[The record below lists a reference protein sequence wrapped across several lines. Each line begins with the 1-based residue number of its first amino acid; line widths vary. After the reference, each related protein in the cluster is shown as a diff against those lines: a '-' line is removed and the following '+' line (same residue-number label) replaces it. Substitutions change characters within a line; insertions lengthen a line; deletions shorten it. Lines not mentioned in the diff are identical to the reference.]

1 MATPSVR
8 VNTFL
13 QWKEKPFI
21 DKLSKFYIVA
31 EMVLGLNRLPLVICN
46 MRFFYLPLMIS
57 YSLLLIV
64 TIIFSTIYTYDTRYV
79 AVVVVMNMCEYIFA
93 IIFNF
98 ITWKRMQR
106 FYIELSTFDAE
117 VGCRP
122 KVTRGSIGNLV
133 QTLILLLLFGVFYIM
148 SFSMDNWNDL
158 LLPLVPVNL
167 IHAMEVHYY
176 GHLLSLLIPRLR
188 LLNYYA
194 ESTLSNDKAIAAPK
208 VEEFV
213 YFKYNNITNGQMK
226 KLMDLYHIIIKA
238 YDYMVE
244 AIKWQLLVIIIT
256 SFISILAFC
265 YSISI
270 TIICNTDPL
279 MDVISDMGLTIGQ
292 MIPLFSPCM
301 FSDKVHNEVRR
312 LRELLASRLYENK
325 LDKSSRS
332 TARALL
338 ALTEARDLSFSLLRM
353 LEIDI
358 SLPFKF
364 IGLLITYLIILLQF
378 EKVINPDPQ

>member
-1 MATPSVR
+1 MR
-8 VNTFL
+8 V
-13 QWKEKPFI
+13 
-21 DKLSKFYIVA
+21 
-31 EMVLGLNRLPLVICN
+31 
-46 MRFFYLPLMIS
+46 FYLPLMIS
-57 YSLLLIV
+57 YSLFLIIS
-64 TIIFSTIYTYDTRYV
+64 IISSTIYTYDTRYV
-79 AVVVVMNMCEYIFA
+79 AVVVVMNMCEYIFS

-98 ITWKRMQR
+98 ITWRRMQR
-106 FYIELSTFDAE
+106 FYCELSKFDAE

-133 QTLILLLLFGVFYIM
+133 QMLILLILYVVFYII
-148 SFSMDNWNDL
+148 SFSMDNLNDL

-167 IHAMEVHYY
+167 IHALEVHYY
-176 GHLLSLLIPRLR
+176 GHLLSLLIPRLN

-194 ESTLSNDKAIAAPK
+194 ESSLSNEKAIVAPK

-226 KLMDLYHIIIKA
+226 KLMDLYHIVIKA
-238 YDYMVE
+238 YDFMVE

-265 YSISI
+265 YSVSI
-270 TIICNTDPL
+270 TIICNSDPL
-279 MDVISDMGLTIGQ
+279 MDVISDMGLTIAQ

-378 EKVINPDPQ
+378 EKVINPDPVNV